1 MSDNRSPPR
10 KIKRQ
15 NCNCG
20 ELKEQIKKLREDLQK
35 RDALLQEQV
44 KFLAEEIAKQSSI
57 LKAIHSRE
65 NDVDALKR
73 MFPINTEEKLREVNE
88 SILAENR
95 QEYIQ
100 TLKGLI
106 EPNGI
111 KKNLRSIL
119 MPQITYDYNVDGVQG
134 KKSLK
139 GLCNF
144 YSVLIDSIQCS
155 GSGKPEEELRKA
167 IQLQK
172 KRHFKSISI
181 SKINKNLPQCPK

>member
-1 MSDNRSPPR
+1 MSSTMDGRYGHQLRGHINF
-10 KIKRQ
+10 K

-65 NDVDALKR
+65 NDVDDLKR

-119 MPQITYDYNVDGVQG
+119 MPQITYDYNVDGLQG

-144 YSVLIDSIQCS
+144 YSVLI
-155 GSGKPEEELRKA
+155 G
-167 IQLQK
+167 
-172 KRHFKSISI
+172 
-181 SKINKNLPQCPK
+181 N